1 MMRKKIFGAALIG
14 SLMLVVIAATANAQ
28 LAGTAIRAEI
38 PFDFSAMGRT
48 LPAGNYE
55 IRRITDEPNVL
66 LVSNVNNP
74 REHVTISTEPV
85 QSLEGFRRTEL
96 VFNKYSDRYFL
107 HEILPA
113 GEETGQELLQ
123 SRQERN
129 LKRELASN
137 HTSPERVALAAY

>member
-1 MMRKKIFGAALIG
+1 MEKKIFSAALIC
-14 SLMLVVIAATANAQ
+14 SLLVVVIAATAKAQ
-28 LAGTAIRAEI
+28 LPRTVIRADI
-38 PFDFSAMGRT
+38 PFDFSAMGKT

-55 IRRITDEPNVL
+55 IRQITDEPDVL
-66 LVSNVNNP
+66 LVSNVKNP

-113 GEETGQELLQ
+113 GEDTGQELLL

-137 HTSPERVALAAY
+137 HTSPETVALAAY